1 MKKGNLMTD
10 ENLFV
15 VVDTHGHE
23 LLGETKHNYF
33 LPIADVEAM
42 CILLNYVLRNGDIP
56 NTDTI
61 HWWKKEEFK
70 EYLRKDKME
79 TSK

>member
-1 MKKGNLMTD
+1 MT

-15 VVDTHGHE
+15 VADLNGTE
-23 LLGETKHNYF
+23 MLAETKHGYF

-56 NTDTI
+56 NTDTL
-61 HWWKKEEFK
+61 HWWNKEEFK
-70 EYLRKDKME
+70 EYLKHE
-79 TSK
+79 TVGDSND